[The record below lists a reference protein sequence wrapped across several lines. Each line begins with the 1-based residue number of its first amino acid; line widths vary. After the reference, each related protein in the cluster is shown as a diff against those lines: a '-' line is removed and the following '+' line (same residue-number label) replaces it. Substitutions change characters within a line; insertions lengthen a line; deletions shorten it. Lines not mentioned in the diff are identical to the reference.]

1 LLSAA
6 AALWKISYDMRTV
19 VVQVKMTD
27 DVLKVQDLVAGMG
40 EKVRGYLRISEKP
53 AGPHMIPVMLV
64 NGVGSGP
71 TMVVNGGEHGSEY
84 NGPAGCIA
92 VMKEIDPKKVSG
104 KVIFTPMVNTLAF
117 EARWMHGNP
126 IDYRDMTGC
135 YVEEVPRGGSG
146 VPKISYQV
154 ATTFYREVLSQG
166 DYRLNLHGGD
176 IEEDLL
182 TGTMYRRTEDEKR
195 SDENLALCRAFG
207 YEWIRESLP
216 RPGAPAR
223 RRLEFPMTV
232 GTEAGGMGRCYSD
245 IVEGVVEG
253 IYNVMK
259 HLGMMEGEPEIPA
272 KARVYHPY
280 HLYSEHGGFFISN
293 VRAGDLVKEGDVLG
307 VIKDLYGEVLEEIV
321 IPTDGV
327 IHMVTSPAIWEG
339 DVVYEIGKDIREI
352 D

>member
-1 LLSAA
+1 MS
-6 AALWKISYDMRTV
+6 
-19 VVQVKMTD
+19 
-27 DVLKVQDLVAGMG
+27 DVLKVQDVVAKTG
-40 EKVRGYLRISEKP
+40 EKVKGYIKISERP
-53 AGPHMIPVMLV
+53 AGVHKIPVMLV
-64 NGVGSGP
+64 NGSGGGP

-84 NGPAGCIA
+84 NGPAGCIT
-92 VMKEIDPKKVSG
+92 VMNEIDPKKVNG
-104 KVIFTPMVNTLAF
+104 KIIFTPMVNTIAF
-117 EARWMHGNP
+117 ETRWMHGNP

-176 IEEDLL
+176 LEEDLL
-182 TGTMYRRTEDEKR
+182 TGTMYRRTQDDKK

-207 YEWIRESLP
+207 YRWIRESLP
-216 RPGAPAR
+216 RPGAPTR
-223 RRLEFPMTV
+223 RGLEFPLTV
-232 GTEAGGMGRCYSD
+232 GTEAGGMGRCQSD
-245 IVEGVVEG
+245 IVEGVVRG

-259 HLGMMEGEPEIPA
+259 HLGVMEGEPATPSKA
-272 KARVYHPY
+272 KVYHPY
-280 HLYSEHGGFFISN
+280 HLYAEHGGFFISN
-293 VRAGDLVKEGDVLG
+293 VRSGDLVKEGDVLG
-307 VIKDLYGEVLEEIV
+307 VIKDLFGKTLEEIV
-321 IPTDGV
+321 VPTDGV